1 MKGSVPALAPGACQ
15 VWWGSTADLRPW
27 HDALLAPADL
37 ERRARLRRVADRQRL
52 TVGVALV
59 RLVVGA
65 GVGVPAAQLEID
77 RTCPECGGQHGKPRL
92 PTVPDVHF
100 SVSHSGGCV
109 AVAVLR
115 GSPVGVDVEE
125 VGRFDASELDAM
137 AGHTLAPEE
146 RAELARQPPQ
156 DRARAFTTYWARKEA
171 IVKATGVGIATS
183 LDQLVVSPP
192 SSPPRV
198 LRWEAQ
204 SERVSLHVL
213 HPPPGLVG
221 ALAVVGEAPTGVVE
235 RSAAPILTVSVPQEG

>member
-1 MKGSVPALAPGACQ
+1 VTGSVAALAPGACQ

-65 GVGVPAAQLEID
+65 GVGVPPAQLEID

-92 PTVPDVHF
+92 PTAPDVHF

-125 VGRFDASELDAM
+125 VGRFDAGELDAM

-146 RAELARQPPQ
+146 RAELARQPAE
-156 DRARAFTTYWARKEA
+156 DRARAFSTYWARKEA
-171 IVKATGVGIATS
+171 VVKATGVGIATS

-204 SERVSLHVL
+204 SERLSLHVL
-213 HPPPGLVG
+213 HPPPGLVA
-221 ALAVVGEAPTGVVE
+221 ALAVVGEAPTDVVE
-235 RSAAPILTVSVPQEG
+235 RSAAPILTVPVPQEG